1 MSFQITV
8 QQLSEFASHISS
20 TEYPTL
26 ASAINSALVR
36 FGIDQAPRRV
46 RYFMAQTS
54 FETGGFMNWS
64 EDLTYSTPE
73 RLVAVWPTRFTLNKA
88 DTTRDYA
95 YDYINNPQKL
105 ANLVYAGR
113 NGNGDVASGDGYGF
127 RGRGGLDLTFK
138 NNYIQASKYLYGDQR
153 LVESPDLVSQYEDG
167 ILTAGWFWQ
176 INGLSV
182 LADTDSFTKVTSII
196 NGSTSTVSQRLPVLN
211 SANSIF
217 TW

>member
-8 QQLSEFASHISS
+8 QQLGQFASHVKS
-20 TEYPTL
+20 TKWPSL
-26 ASAINSALVR
+26 VSAINSTLVR

-54 FETGGFMNWS
+54 FETGGFMSWS
-64 EDLTYSTPE
+64 ENLTYSTPE
-73 RLVAVWPTRFTLNKA
+73 RLVAVWPSRFTLDKA
-88 DTTRDYA
+88 DSARAYA
-95 YDYINNPQKL
+95 YDYVNNPKKL
-105 ANLVYAGR
+105 ANLVYANR
-113 NGNGDVASGDGYGF
+113 NGNGDSASGDGYGF
-127 RGRGGLDLTFK
+127 RGRGALDITFK
-138 NNYIQASKYLYGDQR
+138 NNYSQASKYLYGDQR

-176 INGLSV
+176 INGLSA

-196 NGSTSTVSQRLPVLN
+196 NGSTSTVSQRLPALN